1 MSCKQNSTILLIN
14 LSQVALSTPSI
25 FPHMTW
31 QWKKLT
37 KSKMKATLTKKKDD
51 SDVAAGVIYGG
62 ASFCELVI
70 IYYVIPKWALQKL
83 EGPQRPLPPFKKWT
97 PWTAPYLP
105 QGKFTLHRK
114 SPNRNVNHPST
125 IYSSLR
131 WVIFRFSMESWFR
144 PWI

>member
-1 MSCKQNSTILLIN
+1 
-14 LSQVALSTPSI
+14 
-25 FPHMTW
+25 
-31 QWKKLT
+31 
-37 KSKMKATLTKKKDD
+37 MKATLTKKKDD

-114 SPNRNVNHPST
+114 SPNRNVNHPSS
-125 IYSSLR
+125 YY
-131 WVIFRFSMESWFR
+131 IFQ
-144 PWI
+144 P